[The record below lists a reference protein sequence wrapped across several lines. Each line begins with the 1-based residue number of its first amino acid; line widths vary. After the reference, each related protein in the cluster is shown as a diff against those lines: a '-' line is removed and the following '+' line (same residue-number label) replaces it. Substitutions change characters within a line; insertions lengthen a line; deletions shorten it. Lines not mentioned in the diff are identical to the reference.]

1 MLPERDLGSLEDIRQ
16 YAADALSFVTS
27 MSFDEFV
34 ASKVTTNAVLR
45 CLIVIGEAAGRL
57 SPAVYEE
64 LSQFDWRGMT
74 GMRHIVVHHYD
85 RVNYSKVWE
94 VIEVEL
100 PKLRDELGAYLAAI
114 E

>member
-16 YAADALSFVTS
+16 CAADALSFVAAL
-27 MSFDEFV
+27 SFDEFT
-34 ASKVTTNAVLR
+34 ASKLTTSAVLR
-45 CLIVIGEAAGRL
+45 CLTVIGEAAGRL

-64 LSQFDWRGMT
+64 LPQFDWKGMT

-85 RVNYSKVWE
+85 RVNYNKIWD
-94 VIEVEL
+94 VIGTEL
-100 PKLRDELGAYLAAI
+100 PRLRDELGAYLAAI